1 MNTLKNNTNMGKTA
15 LKEYTETI
23 LSIITD
29 AMDNDLSLQ
38 WLKDKIEDEI
48 SLEYSE
54 KEKQQI
60 VDAVIHGNNMPL
72 MANPKLLSEE
82 YYNQTYKQD

>member
-1 MNTLKNNTNMGKTA
+1 MKSA

-60 VDAVIHGNNMPL
+60 IDVIVWFDDTDRTPSQIEIS
-72 MANPKLLSEE
+72 AEQ
-82 YYNQTYKQD
+82 YYNETFKQD